1 MHNPL
6 RPGIKPVSSA
16 LTGGFSS
23 TAPPGKSRDRMSF
36 NFCLWS
42 VVLNGGEL
50 SPRGH
55 LAVTFEGGHVHG
67 ILGVEAEYAIRW
79 KHLTE
84 NKTALP
90 PPPTQRDILDYP
102 SCSKCNHVH
111 VCMLRCF
118 SRVQLFA
125 IPWTVAHQA
134 PLSMGFSRQEY
145 WSGCHV
151 LLQRIFPTQG
161 SILGL
166 LHCRQILYCWVT
178 REVPCNHRCLYINKG
193 QEIRGNVMMEEGGE
207 RYLKILRCWLWR
219 WRKKAWV
226 KGYKK
231 CISGKWRKYVLF

>member
-1 MHNPL
+1 MWCTRAQLLLGMHNPL

-84 NKTALP
+84 NKTALNL
-90 PPPTQRDILDYP
+90 DHKAYILM
-102 SCSKCNHVH
+102 CV
-111 VCMLRCF
+111 
-118 SRVQLFA
+118 
-125 IPWTVAHQA
+125 
-134 PLSMGFSRQEY
+134 
-145 WSGCHV
+145 WSGSRGGV
-151 LLQRIFPTQG
+151 G
-161 SILGL
+161 
-166 LHCRQILYCWVT
+166 CRVIPLW
-178 REVPCNHRCLYINKG
+178 IIG
-193 QEIRGNVMMEEGGE
+193 EEA
-207 RYLKILRCWLWR
+207 WLCFGRHGWWR
-219 WRKKAWV
+219 WTWKWCWCWRW
-226 KGYKK
+226 
-231 CISGKWRKYVLF
+231 WRK